1 MAKHMGH
8 RFLNNI
14 DSQIPNT
21 SPHSLPFSGWNF
33 LILSLPLSP
42 PFGGLDNDVK
52 NHLFSEKNI
61 TEIVCILIS
70 YPLDTG
76 RTVTM
81 ELVFGT
87 DEKN

>member
-1 MAKHMGH
+1 M
-8 RFLNNI
+8 
-14 DSQIPNT
+14 
-21 SPHSLPFSGWNF
+21 
-33 LILSLPLSP
+33 LILKFPIHPPIPFPFPEGTSLTSLPLSP